1 MVRSMQIDE
10 LIHEIAKVVDVDTLV
25 RLQPVFEKFKYDASD
40 PQSNW
45 AYGNIKDFRVL
56 RRRV

>member
-1 MVRSMQIDE
+1 MQIDE